1 MKRILYLACFLA
13 VISALAGG
21 ILAFVNEMTYER
33 INEMAIAS
41 EKENLVKIYPSGSFE
56 EVTTFTDESGLIQKV
71 FKVDNGAMVYKVQ
84 VYGYK
89 DYITF
94 LVAIKDAKIDGFTVI
109 SVNDTP
115 GYGMRVGDDEYADT
129 LVGTAVTASVPLLSG
144 ATISSTSV
152 ASGITAAFELHESLG
167 GK

>member
-1 MKRILYLACFLA
+1 MKRIIYLACFLA
-13 VISALAGG
+13 VIGAIAGG

-41 EKENLVKIYPSGSFE
+41 EKENLVKIYPNANFE
-56 EVTTFTDESGLIQKV
+56 EVSFKDESGYIEKV
-71 FKVDNGAMVYKVQ
+71 FKVDNGAYIYKVK

-89 DYITF
+89 DYVSY
-94 LVAIKDAKIDGFTVI
+94 LVAIKSDKIDGFAVI

-115 GYGMRVGDDEYADT
+115 GYGMKIEDDEYKNA
-129 LVGTAVTASVPLLSG
+129 LVGTSAGSNDHIMSGVTI
-144 ATISSTSV
+144 TTRNV
-152 ASGITAAFELHESLG
+152 ANGIDAAFELNNSLG